1 MSLTFN
7 EELHEYRWNGNVVPS
22 VTQVLKGLTDYSFIK
37 PEVLAKAQEEG
48 KAVHK
53 MVELYLKDDL
63 GAVPAWMYGH
73 LNAWQRF
80 QSDTGFKARLIEHR
94 GYCEAMGF
102 AGTLDLEG
110 EIEGDPMLIDL
121 KRSFY
126 AGAAIG
132 LQLAGYEILV
142 GRALSGGARYQRMA
156 LRLLPTGRYEV
167 EEFNDGSDRSVFLAA
182 VTMHKWRIKHG
193 RT

>member
-7 EELHEYRWNGNVVPS
+7 EERHEYQWHGRVVPS
-22 VTQVLKGLTDYSFIK
+22 VTQCLKSLTDYSFIK

-53 MVELYLKDDL
+53 MVELDVKGDL
-63 GAVPAWMYGH
+63 DEDALPEWMSGH
-73 LNAWQRF
+73 LKAWRF
-80 QSDTGFKARLIEHR
+80 FLRDTQFKALRVEHR
-94 GYCEAMGF
+94 GYSEAYGF

-110 EIEGDPMLIDL
+110 RILDMPWLFDV

-132 LQLAGYEILV
+132 LQLSGYEVLLDQSLRYN
-142 GRALSGGARYQRMA
+142 RAALQLKADGTYRMM
-156 LRLLPTGRYEV
+156 
-167 EEFNDGSDRSVFLAA
+167 EFNDRSDRSVFLAA